1 MHPFVSA
8 AMELP
13 NLATGLPNKL
23 EAAGYLSVRAWADT
37 SRIIDLGL
45 RGPMLAAGGHGSIEL
60 RIKNAKHQA
69 NLTRT

>member
-1 MHPFVSA
+1 MHAFVSA
-8 AMELP
+8 AMKLP
-13 NLATGLPNKL
+13 NLATGLPYKL

-45 RGPMLAAGGHGSIEL
+45 TGPTLASGGHGSIGL
-60 RIKNAKHQA
+60 RIKSAKHQA